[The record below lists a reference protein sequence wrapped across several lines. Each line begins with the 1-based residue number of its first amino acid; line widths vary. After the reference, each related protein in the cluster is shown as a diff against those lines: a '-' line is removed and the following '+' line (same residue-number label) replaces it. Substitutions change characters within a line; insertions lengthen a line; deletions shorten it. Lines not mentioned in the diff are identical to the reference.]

1 MNAPAKDNWRGGE
14 VLDFNALIEKIW
26 AGRWWVIASSVTL
39 GVLSLVTAFLMTPA
53 YRATV
58 VLIPA
63 SQEHASLG
71 SSLGSLG
78 GLAALAGFNLGGS
91 NSTTQEAL
99 GLLQSRQFG
108 YSFISDNHLV
118 QQFFDDK
125 WDSSAGK
132 WKVPEDDQPTMAE
145 AYRYFDR
152 KVRGLIEDKKTGLI
166 TLQITWRD
174 REAAAKWANMIVERL
189 NTEMQRRAIER
200 ADASLGFL
208 KKELDATAV
217 VDTRNSINRLIE
229 NQVNQRMLASVTSE
243 YAFRVVDRAVTP
255 SKYDKVRPRKLLMAL
270 AGAFLGLLAGIVGV
284 LVFRRASQ

>member
-1 MNAPAKDNWRGGE
+1 MNAPAKDNWRDGE
-14 VLDFNALIEKIW
+14 VLDFNALIKKIW

-39 GVLSLVTAFLMTPA
+39 GVLALVTGFLMTPA

-63 SQEHASLG
+63 SAEHASLG

-108 YSFISDNHLV
+108 YSFISDNQLV
-118 QQFFDDK
+118 PQFFDDK

-132 WKVPEDDQPTMAE
+132 WKVPEDEQPTMAE

-166 TLQITWRD
+166 TLQITWRE
-174 REAAAKWANMIVERL
+174 REAAAKWANSIVERL
-189 NTEMQRRAIER
+189 NAEMQRRAIER
-200 ADASLGFL
+200 SDASLGFL

-217 VDTRNSINRLIE
+217 VDTRNAINRLIE
-229 NQVNQRMLASVTSE
+229 NQVNQKMLATVTSE

-270 AGAFLGLLAGIVGV
+270 TGAFLGSLAAIVCV
-284 LVFRRASQ
+284 LVFHRSKQ